1 MAAGAFFRRRDHRR
15 GRAPW
20 PGPHPDPAGRARGLH
35 ATGARAGPAAGGNG
49 SAALCLISL
58 ISRPIQGWPMAAS
71 PARLAGS
78 SGNRTDPGRRGA
90 SPESGGRVEFRQAA
104 IGHPKVLPAWRGDSV
119 RESGP
124 LPGPATA
131 SARLAA
137 RLAARRAAIPTL
149 QPAPPPS
156 TPAQPVF
163 ARAGEPAAAGPRR
176 VEFAVERLH
185 QPGQATE
192 RDAPRWNLGCP
203 HFPEDFPRMAPSG
216 DAQPARPSVACP
228 VNSTCTNRGD
238 SKWRFTMGTWTV
250 RIWTRCWRVSLST
263 GRQRR
268 LPRSTTTTSG
278 L

>member
-1 MAAGAFFRRRDHRR
+1 MFGVPESWAGITSPPWPALSDTIGHLEQLWHPVRVIVVTLIVFAAFHAVTYPPGRAGEPAVPESKPAR
-15 GRAPW
+15 GRTPC
-20 PGPHPDPAGRARGLH
+20 GRF
-35 ATGARAGPAAGGNG
+35 ARAGTGAASAVPVMVYFPAAIGVVAGGSILAAAAGGG
-49 SAALCLISL
+49 MFVLGYVIYGLTAIFLVLI
-58 ISRPIQGWPMAAS
+58 PNA
-71 PARLAGS
+71 
-78 SGNRTDPGRRGA
+78 
-90 SPESGGRVEFRQAA
+90 
-104 IGHPKVLPAWRGDSV
+104 
-119 RESGP
+119 
-124 LPGPATA
+124 
-131 SARLAA
+131 
-137 RLAARRAAIPTL
+137 LAARRAAIPTAL

-163 ARAGEPAAAGPRR
+163 ARAGEPAAAGARR

-216 DAQPARPSVACP
+216 DAQPAGPSVACP